1 MSGSANAAV
10 TLYEV
15 SRAPTRTRMAAG
27 VHITTFQAGT
37 TTVYAIGTGP
47 DGKTTYVQDNILSLL
62 VLQYPL
68 PDNPALL
75 TTTTIISEAE
85 TVAGAFVNK
94 FLLTGF
100 SVVNLFFFCF

>member
-10 TLYEV
+10 TLYEI
-15 SRAPTRTRMAAG
+15 SPAPTRTRTAAG

-37 TTVYAIGTGP
+37 TTVYPIGTGS

-68 PDNPALL
+68 SDNPALL
-75 TTTTIISEAE
+75 TTTTVISEAE
-85 TVAGAFVNK
+85 TVAGTYK
-94 FLLTGF
+94 
-100 SVVNLFFFCF
+100 